1 MQLKEA
7 ASIAFSKILLPIGRG
22 YTLDV
27 ILDWVFGI
35 KLILGW
41 GYDLGC
47 SETFAD
53 DHVYLGIASLVPAIL
68 SALIHLHHWYHFE
81 KVENGG
87 SGRLLTLPTVLLQV
101 RLWPWP

>member
-7 ASIAFSKILLPIGRG
+7 ASIAFSKILLP
-22 YTLDV
+22 TLDV

-47 SETFAD
+47 SETFAND
-53 DHVYLGIASLVPAIL
+53 QVYLGIASLVPAIL

-101 RLWPWP
+101 RLCPWP

>member
-7 ASIAFSKILLPIGRG
+7 ASIAFSKILLP
-22 YTLDV
+22 TLDV

-47 SETFAD
+47 SDTFAD

-101 RLWPWP
+101 RLLALMQNK

>member
-1 MQLKEA
+1 MKITEA
-7 ASIAFSKILLPIGRG
+7 ATIFLFKILLP
-22 YTLDV
+22 TLDAFS
-27 ILDWVFGI
+27 DWVFGI

-47 SETFAD
+47 SESFAAN
-53 DHVYLGIASLVPAIL
+53 HVYMGVASIVPATL

-87 SGRLLTLPTVLLQV
+87 DGRLKTLPIVLLQV
-101 RLWPWP
+101 R